1 MSSARFLRNF
11 TEDSLLCGWVSD
23 NFPVYTASEQHTEGE
38 KVKNRKKEKEK
49 LSFAATMKNSWFAMK
64 LAAEICPSIIVHTFI
79 MWLIGQSEWVFF
91 DGVFMKVIVNALSE
105 GREFKSILSFIL
117 ICGAV
122 FCVLAIY
129 TGYVDN
135 VVFPLKTNRLYGGIY
150 RKLYAKAKNVEL
162 SCYEDPD
169 FYNRYTMAMDGA
181 DEKITAIIRG
191 MIGAVIGAAASV
203 SVFYMMYEIDH
214 YAMLFIIS
222 PLIGNFIFGNLK
234 NKYDYKRYM
243 EQAPNE
249 KVLNYVSR
257 MMYLPDGAKEIRL
270 SNVFSL
276 MRKQYGEATVN
287 NVKVADKYAFRNAHM
302 NFWRITFTFTVIFE
316 GVMLY
321 AIYRNR
327 VTGSISLADLTIM
340 TSLMVAMTWILIR
353 VFENVME
360 VLKNGMFINNL
371 KGFLEYEEKIPEDFD
386 GEIPDPEFKSLEFK
400 NVSFSYKDKEIIH
413 SLSFRINKGE
423 TAALVGHNG
432 AGKTTIIKLMLRLY
446 DPDSGEILY
455 NGKNIKTYN
464 LKAYR
469 DIFATTFQDFRL
481 FGMTVGENVLMG
493 RHYENEEELVREA
506 LKKADVLER
515 IEKLDHGIDSVMT
528 KEFDENGCVLSGGE
542 SQKVAVARTFIKDAP
557 MKIFDEPS
565 SALDPIAEYELF
577 NSIIGEGH
585 DHTMLFISHRLSSV
599 KNCDKVFMLE
609 KGTLIEEGTH
619 KELMEQ
625 NRSYAAMYKKQAMN
639 YLALE
644 NEEEVIA

>member
-1 MSSARFLRNF
+1 M
-11 TEDSLLCGWVSD
+11 
-23 NFPVYTASEQHTEGE
+23 
-38 KVKNRKKEKEK
+38 KKHDKKKKEK

-64 LAAEICPSIIVHTFI
+64 LTAAICPSFIVHTFI

-105 GREFKSILSFIL
+105 GRDFKSILSFIL
-117 ICGAV
+117 ICAAI
-122 FCVLAIY
+122 FCLLAIY

-135 VVFPLKTNRLYGGIY
+135 VVYPLKTNRLYGGIY
-150 RKLYAKAKNVEL
+150 KKLYAKAKNVEL

-181 DEKITAIIRG
+181 EQKITAVIRG
-191 MIGAVIGAAASV
+191 MIGAVIGTAASV

-214 YAMLFIIS
+214 FAMLFIIS
-222 PLIGNFIFGNLK
+222 PLIGNFLFGNLK
-234 NKYDYKRYM
+234 NKYDYMRY
-243 EQAPNE
+243 QDSVPND

-276 MRKQYGEATVN
+276 LKKQYGQATEN
-287 NVKVADKYAFRNAHM
+287 NVKVANKYAFRNAHM

-316 GVMLY
+316 GVLLY

-327 VTGSISLADLTIM
+327 VTGSITLAELTIM

-386 GEIPDPEFKSLEFK
+386 GEMPAADFESLEFK

-413 SLSFRINKGE
+413 DLSFKINKGE
-423 TAALVGHNG
+423 IAALVGHNG
-432 AGKTTIIKLMLRLY
+432 AGKTTIIKLLLRLY
-446 DPDSGEILY
+446 DPDSGTILY
-455 NGKNIKTYN
+455 NGKDIKTYN

-469 DIFATTFQDFRL
+469 DIFATTFQDFKL
-481 FGMTVGENVLMG
+481 FGMTVKENILMG
-493 RHYENEEELVREA
+493 RHYENEDQLVKEA
-506 LKKADVLER
+506 LKKAGVLER
-515 IEKLDHGIDSVMT
+515 IEQLDKGINSVMT
-528 KEFDENGCVLSGGE
+528 KEFDEAGCVLSGGE
-542 SQKVAVARTFIKDAP
+542 SQKVAVARTFIKNSP

-577 NSIIGEGH
+577 NSIIGEGK

-609 KGTLIEEGTH
+609 QGRLIEEGTH
-619 KELMEQ
+619 KELMER
-625 NRSYAAMYKKQAMN
+625 NGSYAAMYKKQAMN
-639 YLALE
+639 YLAIE

>member
-1 MSSARFLRNF
+1 MKEN
-11 TEDSLLCGWVSD
+11 
-23 NFPVYTASEQHTEGE
+23 N
-38 KVKNRKKEKEK
+38 KKKEK
-49 LSFAATMKNSWFAMK
+49 LSFAASMKNSWFAMK
-64 LAAEICPSIIVHTFI
+64 LVAAICPSYIVHTVI

-91 DGVFMKVIVNALSE
+91 DGVFMKVIVNDLSE

-117 ICGAV
+117 ICGV
-122 FCVLAIY
+122 IFCILAIY

-135 VVFPLKTNRLYGGIY
+135 VVYPLKTNRLYGGIY
-150 RKLYAKAKNVEL
+150 KKLYAKAKNVEL

-169 FYNRYTMAMDGA
+169 FYNRYTMAIDGA
-181 DEKITAIIRG
+181 EQKITAVIRG
-191 MIGAVIGAAASV
+191 LIGAVIGAAASV

-222 PLIGNFIFGNLK
+222 PLIGNFVFGNLK
-234 NKYDYKRYM
+234 NKYDYKRYK

-276 MRKQYGEATVN
+276 MRKQYRDATVN
-287 NVKVADKYAFRNAHM
+287 NVKVADKYAFKNAHM

-316 GVMLY
+316 GVLLY

-340 TSLMVAMTWILIR
+340 ASLMVAMTWILIR

-360 VLKNGMFINNL
+360 VLKNGMYLNNL
-371 KGFLEYEEKIPEDFD
+371 KGFLEYEEKIPEDYD
-386 GEIPDPEFKSLEFK
+386 GEMPDADFKSLEFK
-400 NVSFSYKDKEIIH
+400 NVSFSYKDTEIIH
-413 SLSFRINKGE
+413 NLSFKVNKGE
-423 TAALVGHNG
+423 IAALVGHNG

-446 DPDSGEILY
+446 DPVSGEILY
-455 NGKNIKTYN
+455 NGKDIKTYN

-481 FGMTVGENVLMG
+481 FGMTVKENVLMG
-493 RHYENEEELVREA
+493 RHYENEDELVREA
-506 LKKADVLER
+506 LKKADVLDR
-515 IEKLDHGIDSVMT
+515 IEELDKGIDSVMT

-577 NSIIGEGH
+577 NSIIGEGQ

-625 NRSYAAMYKKQAMN
+625 NGSYAAMYKKQAMN
-639 YLALE
+639 YLAIE

>member
-1 MSSARFLRNF
+1 MKEN
-11 TEDSLLCGWVSD
+11 
-23 NFPVYTASEQHTEGE
+23 E
-38 KVKNRKKEKEK
+38 KKKKEK
-49 LSFAATMKNSWFAMK
+49 LSFAATMKNSWFALK
-64 LAAEICPSIIVHTFI
+64 LAAEICPSFIAHTFI

-105 GREFKSILSFIL
+105 GREFSSILRFIL

-122 FCVLAIY
+122 FCLLAVY
-129 TGYVDN
+129 TMYVDN
-135 VVFPLKTNRLYGGIY
+135 VVYPLKTNRLYGGIY
-150 RKLYAKAKNVEL
+150 KKLYAKAKNVEL

-181 DEKITAIIRG
+181 EQKIASVIRG
-191 MIGAVIGAAASV
+191 MIGAIIGAAASV

-234 NKYDYKRYM
+234 NKYEYQRYK

-276 MRKQYGEATVN
+276 MRKQYGEATVK
-287 NVKVADKYAFRNAHM
+287 NVKVADKYAFRNANM

-316 GVMLY
+316 GVLLY

-327 VTGSISLADLTIM
+327 VTGSISLAELTIM

-371 KGFLEYEEKIPEDFD
+371 KGFLEYEEKIPEDYD
-386 GEIPDPEFKSLEFK
+386 GEMPDRDFKSLEFK
-400 NVSFSYKDKEIIH
+400 DVSFSYKDKEIIH
-413 SLSFRINKGE
+413 KLSFRIDKGE
-423 TAALVGHNG
+423 IAALVGHNG

-446 DPDSGEILY
+446 DPDSGAILY
-455 NGKNIKTYN
+455 NGKDIKTYN

-469 DIFATTFQDFRL
+469 DIFATTFQDFKL
-481 FGMTVGENVLMG
+481 FGMTVKENVLMG
-493 RHYENEEELVREA
+493 RDYENEEELVKEA
-506 LKKADVLER
+506 LKKADVMDR
-515 IEKLDHGIDSVMT
+515 IEELENGIDSVMT
-528 KEFDENGCVLSGGE
+528 KEFDEDGCVLSGGE
-542 SQKVAVARTFIKDAP
+542 SQKLAVARTFIKDAP

-577 NSIIGEGH
+577 NSIIGEGKY
-585 DHTMLFISHRLSSV
+585 HTMLFISHRLSSV

-619 KELMEQ
+619 KELMGK
-625 NRSYAAMYKKQAMN
+625 NGSYAAMYKKQAMN
-639 YLALE
+639 YLAIE

>member
-1 MSSARFLRNF
+1 MSRGGKPCQTLPGPKIERVIMKEN
-11 TEDSLLCGWVSD
+11 
-23 NFPVYTASEQHTEGE
+23 E
-38 KVKNRKKEKEK
+38 KKKKEK
-49 LSFAATMKNSWFAMK
+49 LSFAASMKNSWFAMK
-64 LAAEICPSIIVHTFI
+64 LVAAICPSFIVHTII

-91 DGVFMKVIVNALSE
+91 DGVFMKVIVNDLSE
-105 GREFKSILSFIL
+105 GREFKRILSFIL
-117 ICGAV
+117 ICGAI
-122 FCVLAIY
+122 FCILAIY

-150 RKLYAKAKNVEL
+150 KKLYAKAKNVEL

-169 FYNRYTMAMDGA
+169 FYNRYTMAIDGA
-181 DEKITAIIRG
+181 EQKITAVIRG
-191 MIGAVIGAAASV
+191 LIGAIIGAAASI

-222 PLIGNFIFGNLK
+222 PLIGNFVFGNLK
-234 NKYDYKRYM
+234 NKYDYKRYK

-276 MRKQYGEATVN
+276 MRKQYREATVN
-287 NVKVADKYAFRNAHM
+287 NVKVADKYAFKNANM

-316 GVMLY
+316 GVLLY

-340 TSLMVAMTWILIR
+340 ASLMVAMTWILIR

-360 VLKNGMFINNL
+360 VLKNGMYLNNL
-371 KGFLEYEEKIPEDFD
+371 KGFLEYEEKIPEDYD
-386 GEIPDPEFKSLEFK
+386 GEMPDTDFMSLEFK
-400 NVSFSYKDKEIIH
+400 NVSFSYKDTEIIH
-413 SLSFRINKGE
+413 NLSFKVNKGE
-423 TAALVGHNG
+423 IAALVGHNG

-446 DPDSGEILY
+446 DPVSGEILY
-455 NGKNIKTYN
+455 NGKDIKIYN

-481 FGMTVGENVLMG
+481 FGMTVKENVLMG
-493 RHYENEEELVREA
+493 RHYENEDELVREA
-506 LKKADVLER
+506 LKKADVLDR
-515 IEKLDHGIDSVMT
+515 IEELDKGIDSVMT

-577 NSIIGEGH
+577 NSIIGEGQ

-625 NRSYAAMYKKQAMN
+625 NGSYAAMYKKQAMN
-639 YLALE
+639 YLAIE

>member
-1 MSSARFLRNF
+1 
-11 TEDSLLCGWVSD
+11 
-23 NFPVYTASEQHTEGE
+23 
-38 KVKNRKKEKEK
+38 
-49 LSFAATMKNSWFAMK
+49 MKNSWFAMK
-64 LAAEICPSIIVHTFI
+64 LAAGICPGFIVHTFI

-105 GREFKSILSFIL
+105 GREFGSILRFIL

-122 FCVLAIY
+122 FCVLSVY

-135 VVFPLKTNRLYGGIY
+135 VVYPLKTNRLYGGIY
-150 RKLYAKAKNVEL
+150 KKLYAKAKNVEL

-181 DEKITAIIRG
+181 EVKIAAVIRG
-191 MIGAVIGAAASV
+191 MIGAVIGAVASV

-214 YAMLFIIS
+214 FAMLFIIS
-222 PLIGNFIFGNLK
+222 PLIGNFLFGNLK
-234 NKYDYKRYM
+234 NKYDYMRYT

-270 SNVFSL
+270 SNVFAL
-276 MRKQYGEATVN
+276 LRKQYGEATVN

-316 GVMLY
+316 GVLLY

-327 VTGSISLADLTIM
+327 VSGSISLAELTIM

-386 GEIPDPEFKSLEFK
+386 GEIPDADFESLEFR

-413 SLSFRINKGE
+413 DLSFKVDKGE
-423 TAALVGHNG
+423 IAALVGHNG

-446 DPDSGEILY
+446 DPDSGMILY
-455 NGKNIKTYN
+455 NGKDIKTYN

-481 FGMTVGENVLMG
+481 FGMTVRENVLMG
-493 RHYENEEELVREA
+493 RHYENEDELVKEA

-515 IEKLDHGIDSVMT
+515 IEELDKGIDSVMT
-528 KEFDENGCVLSGGE
+528 KEFDEDGCVLSGGE

-577 NSIIGEGH
+577 NSIIGEGQ

-609 KGTLIEEGTH
+609 NGTLIEEGTH
-619 KELMEQ
+619 RELMDK
-625 NRSYAAMYKKQAMN
+625 NGSYAAMYKKQAMN
-639 YLALE
+639 YLAIE
-644 NEEEVIA
+644 NEEEVVA

>member
-1 MSSARFLRNF
+1 M
-11 TEDSLLCGWVSD
+11 
-23 NFPVYTASEQHTEGE
+23 
-38 KVKNRKKEKEK
+38 KKNDRKKKDK

-64 LAAEICPSIIVHTFI
+64 LAGTICPSFIVHSFI
-79 MWLIGQSEWVFF
+79 LWLIGQSEWVFF

-105 GREFKSILSFIL
+105 GRDFKSILSFIL
-117 ICGAV
+117 ICAAI
-122 FCVLAIY
+122 FCLLAIY

-150 RKLYAKAKNVEL
+150 KKLYAKAKNVEL

-181 DEKITAIIRG
+181 EQKITAVIRG
-191 MIGAVIGAAASV
+191 MIGAVIGTAASV

-214 YAMLFIIS
+214 FAMLFIIS
-222 PLIGNFIFGNLK
+222 PLIGNFLFGNLK
-234 NKYDYKRYM
+234 NKYDYMRY
-243 EQAPNE
+243 QDSVPND

-276 MRKQYGEATVN
+276 LKKQYGQATQN
-287 NVKVADKYAFRNAHM
+287 NVKVANKYAFRNAHM

-316 GVMLY
+316 GVLLY

-327 VTGSISLADLTIM
+327 VTGSITLAELTIM

-353 VFENVME
+353 VFENIME

-371 KGFLEYEEKIPEDFD
+371 KGFLEYQEKIPEDFD
-386 GEIPDPEFKSLEFK
+386 GEMPATDFESLEFK

-413 SLSFRINKGE
+413 DLSFKINKGE
-423 TAALVGHNG
+423 IAALVGHNG
-432 AGKTTIIKLMLRLY
+432 AGKTTIIKLLLRLY
-446 DPDSGEILY
+446 DPDSGTILY
-455 NGKNIKTYN
+455 NGKDIKLYN

-469 DIFATTFQDFRL
+469 DIFATTFQDFKL
-481 FGMTVGENVLMG
+481 FGMTVKENILMG
-493 RHYENEEELVREA
+493 RHYENEDQLVKEA
-506 LKKADVLER
+506 LKKAGVLER
-515 IEKLDHGIDSVMT
+515 IEQLDKGIDSVMT
-528 KEFDENGCVLSGGE
+528 KEFDEDGCVLSGGE
-542 SQKVAVARTFIKDAP
+542 SQKVAVARTFIKNSP

-577 NSIIGEGH
+577 NSIIGEGK

-609 KGTLIEEGTH
+609 QGRLIEEGTH
-619 KELMEQ
+619 KELMEK
-625 NRSYAAMYKKQAMN
+625 NGSYAAMYKKQAMN
-639 YLALE
+639 YLAIE

>member
-1 MSSARFLRNF
+1 MA
-11 TEDSLLCGWVSD
+11 
-23 NFPVYTASEQHTEGE
+23 GE
-38 KVKNRKKEKEK
+38 EKKKKEK
-49 LSFAATMKNSWFAMK
+49 LSFAATMSNSWFAMK
-64 LAAEICPSIIVHTFI
+64 LAAGICPGIIVHSVLLWI
-79 MWLIGQSEWVFF
+79 VGHSEWVFF

-105 GREFKSILSFIL
+105 GRGFKSILTFIL

-122 FCVLAIY
+122 FCILSIY
-129 TGYVDN
+129 TGYVEE
-135 VVFPLKTNRLYGGIY
+135 VVYPLKTNRLYGGIY
-150 RKLYAKAKNVEL
+150 KKLYAKAKNVEL
-162 SCYEDPD
+162 ACYEDPD

-181 DEKITAIIRG
+181 EEKIVAVIRG
-191 MIGAVIGAAASV
+191 MIGATVGIVASV

-222 PLIGNFIFGNLK
+222 PLVGNFLFGNLK
-234 NKYDYKRYM
+234 NKYEFKRYT
-243 EQAPNE
+243 EQAPND

-270 SNVFSL
+270 SNVFAL
-276 MRKQYGEATVN
+276 LQKQYGEATEK
-287 NVKVADKYAFRNAHM
+287 NVKVARKYAFRNAHM

-316 GVMLY
+316 GVLLY

-327 VTGSISLADLTIM
+327 VTGSITLAELTIM

-371 KGFLEYEEKIPEDFD
+371 RGFLEYEEKLPEDHD
-386 GEIPDPEFKSLEFK
+386 GEIPDPDFRSLEFK
-400 NVSFSYKDKEIIH
+400 NVSFSYKDKQIIH
-413 SLSFRINKGE
+413 DLSFKINKGE
-423 TAALVGHNG
+423 IAALVGHNG

-446 DPDSGEILY
+446 DPDSGTILY
-455 NGKNIKTYN
+455 NGKDIKTYN

-469 DIFATTFQDFRL
+469 DIFATTFQDFKL
-481 FGMTVGENVLMG
+481 FGMTVRENILMG
-493 RHYENEEELVREA
+493 REYENDGELVREA

-515 IEKLDHGIDSVMT
+515 IEAMDDGIDTVMT
-528 KEFDENGCVLSGGE
+528 KEFDEDGCVLSGGE
-542 SQKVAVARTFIKDAP
+542 SQKVAVARTFLKEAP

-577 NSIIGEGH
+577 DSIIGEGT

-619 KELMEQ
+619 RELMEK
-625 NRSYAAMYKKQAMN
+625 NGSYAAMYRKQAMN
-639 YLALE
+639 YLAIE
-644 NEEEVIA
+644 NEEEVMA

>member
-1 MSSARFLRNF
+1 
-11 TEDSLLCGWVSD
+11 
-23 NFPVYTASEQHTEGE
+23 
-38 KVKNRKKEKEK
+38 
-49 LSFAATMKNSWFAMK
+49 MKNSWFAMK
-64 LAAEICPSIIVHTFI
+64 LAADICPSIIVHTFL

-129 TGYVDN
+129 DGYVEN

-150 RKLYAKAKNVEL
+150 KKLYAKARNVEL

-181 DEKITAIIRG
+181 EEKITAIIRG
-191 MIGAVIGAAASV
+191 MIGAVIGTAASAT
-203 SVFYMMYEIDH
+203 VFYMMYEIDH

-243 EQAPNE
+243 EQVPNE

-276 MRKQYGEATVN
+276 MRKQYAEATVN
-287 NVKVADKYAFRNAHM
+287 NVKVAGKYAFRNAHM

-360 VLKNGMFINNL
+360 VLKNGMFLNNL
-371 KGFLEYEEKIPEDFD
+371 RGFLEYEEKIPEDYD
-386 GEIPDPEFKSLEFK
+386 GEMPDTEFGSIEFR

-413 SLSFRINKGE
+413 NLSFRINKGE
-423 TAALVGHNG
+423 IAALVGHNG
-432 AGKTTIIKLMLRLY
+432 AGKTTIIQLMLRLY
-446 DPDSGEILY
+446 DPDSGTILY
-455 NGKNIKTYN
+455 NGKDIKTYN

-481 FGMTVGENVLMG
+481 FGMTVKENVLMG
-493 RHYENEEELVREA
+493 RHYENEDELVREA

-515 IEKLDHGIDSVMT
+515 IGKLDHGIDSVMT
-528 KEFDENGCVLSGGE
+528 KEFDENGCILSGGE

-577 NSIIGEGH
+577 NSIIGEGQ

-609 KGTLIEEGTH
+609 NGTLIEEGTH
-619 KELMEQ
+619 TELMGKKG
-625 NRSYAAMYKKQAMN
+625 SYAAVYKKQAMN
-639 YLALE
+639 YLAIE

>member
-1 MSSARFLRNF
+1 MKRH
-11 TEDSLLCGWVSD
+11 
-23 NFPVYTASEQHTEGE
+23 Y
-38 KVKNRKKEKEK
+38 KKQKEK

-64 LAAEICPSIIVHTFI
+64 LAASICPSLIVHTFI

-91 DGVFMKVIVNALSE
+91 DGVFMKVIVNDLSE
-105 GREFKSILSFIL
+105 GRDFKSILSFIL
-117 ICGAV
+117 ICAAI
-122 FCVLAIY
+122 FCLLAIY

-135 VVFPLKTNRLYGGIY
+135 VVYPLKTNRLYGGIY
-150 RKLYAKAKNVEL
+150 KKLYAKAKNVEL

-181 DEKITAIIRG
+181 EQKITAVIRG
-191 MIGAVIGAAASV
+191 MIGAVIGTAASV

-214 YAMLFIIS
+214 FAMLFIIS
-222 PLIGNFIFGNLK
+222 PLIGNFLFGNLK
-234 NKYDYKRYM
+234 NKYDYMRY
-243 EQAPNE
+243 QDSVPND

-276 MRKQYGEATVN
+276 LKKQYGQATEN
-287 NVKVADKYAFRNAHM
+287 NVKVANKYAFRNAHM

-316 GVMLY
+316 GVLLY

-327 VTGSISLADLTIM
+327 VTGSITLAELTIM

-353 VFENVME
+353 VFENIME

-371 KGFLEYEEKIPEDFD
+371 KGFLEYQEKIPEDFD
-386 GEIPDPEFKSLEFK
+386 GEMPAADFESLEFK

-413 SLSFRINKGE
+413 DLSFKITRGQ

-446 DPDSGEILY
+446 DPDSGTILY
-455 NGKNIKTYN
+455 NGKDIKLYN

-469 DIFATTFQDFRL
+469 DIFATTFQDFKL
-481 FGMTVGENVLMG
+481 FGMTVKENILMG
-493 RHYENEEELVREA
+493 RHYENEDQLVKEA
-506 LKKADVLER
+506 LKKAGVLER
-515 IEKLDHGIDSVMT
+515 IEQLDKGIDSVMT
-528 KEFDENGCVLSGGE
+528 KEFDEGGCVLSGGE
-542 SQKVAVARTFIKDAP
+542 SQKVAVARTFIKNSP

-577 NSIIGEGH
+577 NSIIGEGK

-609 KGTLIEEGTH
+609 QGRLIEEGTH
-619 KELMEQ
+619 KELMEK
-625 NRSYAAMYKKQAMN
+625 NGSYAAMYKKQAMN
-639 YLALE
+639 YLAIE

>member
-1 MSSARFLRNF
+1 MKEN
-11 TEDSLLCGWVSD
+11 
-23 NFPVYTASEQHTEGE
+23 E
-38 KVKNRKKEKEK
+38 KKKKEK
-49 LSFAATMKNSWFAMK
+49 LSFAASMKNSWFAMK
-64 LAAEICPSIIVHTFI
+64 LVAAICPSFIVHTVI

-91 DGVFMKVIVNALSE
+91 DGVFMKVIVNDLSE

-117 ICGAV
+117 ICGAI
-122 FCVLAIY
+122 FCILAIY

-150 RKLYAKAKNVEL
+150 KKLYAKAKNVEL

-169 FYNRYTMAMDGA
+169 FYNRYTMAIDGA
-181 DEKITAIIRG
+181 EQKITAVIRG
-191 MIGAVIGAAASV
+191 LIGAIIGAAASI

-222 PLIGNFIFGNLK
+222 PLIGNFVFGNLK
-234 NKYDYKRYM
+234 NKYDYKRYK

-276 MRKQYGEATVN
+276 MRKQYREATVN
-287 NVKVADKYAFRNAHM
+287 NVKVADKYAFKNANM

-316 GVMLY
+316 GVLLY

-340 TSLMVAMTWILIR
+340 ASLMVAMTWILIR

-360 VLKNGMFINNL
+360 VLKNGMYLNNL
-371 KGFLEYEEKIPEDFD
+371 KGFLEYEEKIPEDYD
-386 GEIPDPEFKSLEFK
+386 GEMPDTDFRSLEFK
-400 NVSFSYKDKEIIH
+400 NVSFSYKDTEIIH
-413 SLSFRINKGE
+413 NLSFKVNKGE
-423 TAALVGHNG
+423 IAALVGHNG

-446 DPDSGEILY
+446 DPVSGEILY
-455 NGKNIKTYN
+455 NGKDIKIYN

-481 FGMTVGENVLMG
+481 FGMTVKENVLMG
-493 RHYENEEELVREA
+493 RHYENEDELVREA
-506 LKKADVLER
+506 LKKADVLDR
-515 IEKLDHGIDSVMT
+515 IEELDKGIDSVMT

-577 NSIIGEGH
+577 NSIIGEGQ

-625 NRSYAAMYKKQAMN
+625 NGSYAAMYKKQAMN
-639 YLALE
+639 YLAIE